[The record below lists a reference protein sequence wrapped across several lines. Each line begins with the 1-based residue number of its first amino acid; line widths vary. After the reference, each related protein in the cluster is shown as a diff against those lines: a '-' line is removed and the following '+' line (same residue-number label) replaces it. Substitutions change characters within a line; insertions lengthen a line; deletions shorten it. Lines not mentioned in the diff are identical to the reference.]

1 MERSDPPII
10 EARVPSREIAP
21 SVPRGT
27 GFNDVIRNV
36 VFPYALP
43 ISDANVSANLVE
55 RLATY
60 PNIQALDDKPR
71 KVVEAVDNDEDL
83 IARAAAAAH
92 KTPVSALPQTF
103 SGPRRPPRPSA
114 IPNAVFLSK
123 PTLVTNCPKNRYRTQ
138 TVHPLQPSAIH
149 SIVPRASEWANPSG
163 VNMVMSLG
171 RSEKK
176 RRVLRSREGRKGTL
190 PEYSNRLLVTED
202 SDDKRLPS
210 DSEEAEDRKADGRK
224 DGEPIFAVSS
234 IGIGS
239 RSDWRLDEN
248 SKKDGDGV
256 KEDFLQ

>member
-1 MERSDPPII
+1 
-10 EARVPSREIAP
+10 
-21 SVPRGT
+21 
-27 GFNDVIRNV
+27 
-36 VFPYALP
+36 
-43 ISDANVSANLVE
+43 
-55 RLATY
+55 
-60 PNIQALDDKPR
+60 
-71 KVVEAVDNDEDL
+71 
-83 IARAAAAAH
+83 
-92 KTPVSALPQTF
+92 
-103 SGPRRPPRPSA
+103 
-114 IPNAVFLSK
+114 
-123 PTLVTNCPKNRYRTQ
+123 
-138 TVHPLQPSAIH
+138 
-149 SIVPRASEWANPSG
+149 
-163 VNMVMSLG
+163 MVMSLG

-210 DSEEAEDRKADGRK
+210 DSEEAEGRKADGRK